1 MYLRVRDSESTSTG
15 NIKSVKKTRDEKD
28 DKSENLYHW
37 CEHDEGHAFDGAEK
51 LELYRKYKKN
61 CQMICILYHR

>member
-37 CEHDEGHAFDGAEK
+37 CEHDKGHAFDGA
-51 LELYRKYKKN
+51 KKWN
-61 CQMICILYHR
+61 CIKKMKKKC